1 MLRGFGVLLALLVPA
16 IPVAVQAGYPDRQAL
31 DREMAR
37 LEEYL
42 GKAQAAEG
50 PQCAPEAL
58 ARAQSHLARAKEE
71 LEEGD
76 LWAAEDAIRLCER
89 EADGIWERILVC
101 ANDLDGDGI
110 PDWKDRCPDEPE
122 TFNGYMD
129 DDGCPDR
136 VPRMA
141 VLTPDRIEL
150 LVPIRFADEDPRP
163 LPDSLPVLREV
174 AGILAEN
181 PGLRVSVRAH
191 MSDRLPAAQADA
203 VTGRRAEA
211 VRSVLVELGVPE
223 GRLEAEGR
231 GGREPL
237 AANDSEWGRLLNER
251 IEFVLVP

>member
-1 MLRGFGVLLALLVPA
+1 MLRGLGTLLALLVLSM
-16 IPVAVQAGYPDRQAL
+16 PVAVQAGYPDRQSL
-31 DREMAR
+31 EREVAR

-42 GKAQAAEG
+42 GKAQASEG

-58 ARAQSHLARAKEE
+58 GRAQSHLARAKEE

-76 LWAAEDAIRLCER
+76 LWAAEDAVRLCEK

-101 ANDLDGDGI
+101 GKDLDLDGV
-110 PDWKDRCPDEPE
+110 PDRKDRCPDAPE
-122 TFNGYMD
+122 TLNGYMD

-136 VPRMA
+136 VPQTA
-141 VLTPDRIEL
+141 VLTPDKIEL
-150 LVPIRFADEDPRP
+150 LVPVRFGGDDPRP

-174 AGILAEN
+174 ARILAEN
-181 PGLRVSVRAH
+181 PGLRLSVRAH
-191 MSDRLPAAQADA
+191 MSDRMPVAQADA
-203 VTGRRAEA
+203 LTGRRADA
-211 VRSVLVELGVPE
+211 VRSFLVELGVAE

-251 IEFVLVP
+251 IEFVRIP